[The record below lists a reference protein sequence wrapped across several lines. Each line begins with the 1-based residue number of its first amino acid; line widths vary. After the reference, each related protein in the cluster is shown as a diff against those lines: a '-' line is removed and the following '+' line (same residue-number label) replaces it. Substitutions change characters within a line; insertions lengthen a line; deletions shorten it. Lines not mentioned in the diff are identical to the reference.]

1 MSKIFQRDDYDYIIN
16 VNFLTQK
23 ELSLNNFHEIFLSIK
38 RKLHIKHSRKSEVDS
53 LLKKAKCKFFQTVHN
68 IMKYCLNI
76 TVNRL
81 PQIFIT
87 NINIEYNR
95 NYLDKTIIQIYN
107 EFDLIQNVKII
118 DEIDDNI
125 IRIKDKELFKLF
137 SKFKLYE
144 LYEEYIE
151 SQCYKKDIDK
161 VKNKNGKNIG
171 ILYEFVSKNFIYY
184 YMNNKNK
191 IVKINENDDKEYNN
205 YNKEQSVK
213 DTRNG
218 YGKIISLEE

>member
-1 MSKIFQRDDYDYIIN
+1 MSKIFQRNDYNYIIN

-23 ELSLNNFHEIFLSIK
+23 ELSLNNFHEIFLTIK

-107 EFDLIQNVKII
+107 EFDLIQNVEII
-118 DEIDDNI
+118 EGIDDNI
-125 IRIKDKELFKLF
+125 IRIKNKELFKLF
-137 SKFKLYE
+137 SKYKFYE

-161 VKNKNGKNIG
+161 VKDKNGKNIG

-184 YMNNKNK
+184 YINNKNK
-191 IVKINENDDKEYNN
+191 IVKINENDDKEQNV
-205 YNKEQSVK
+205 Q
-213 DTRNG
+213 DTRNE
-218 YGKIISLEE
+218 YDKIISLEE

>member
-1 MSKIFQRDDYDYIIN
+1 MSKIFQRNDYNYIIN
-16 VNFLTQK
+16 VDFLTQK
-23 ELSLNNFHEIFLSIK
+23 ELSLNNFHEIFLTIK

-95 NYLDKTIIQIYN
+95 NYLEKTIIQIYN
-107 EFDLIQNVKII
+107 EFDLIQNVEII
-118 DEIDDNI
+118 EGIDDNI
-125 IRIKDKELFKLF
+125 IRIKNKELFKLF
-137 SKFKLYE
+137 SKYKFYE

-161 VKNKNGKNIG
+161 VKDKNGKNIG

-184 YMNNKNK
+184 YINNKNK
-191 IVKINENDDKEYNN
+191 IVKINENDDKEQNV
-205 YNKEQSVK
+205 Q
-213 DTRNG
+213 DTRNE
-218 YGKIISLEE
+218 YDKIISLEE

>member
-1 MSKIFQRDDYDYIIN
+1 MSKIFQRNDYNYIIN
-16 VNFLTQK
+16 VDFLTQK
-23 ELSLNNFHEIFLSIK
+23 ELSLNNFHEIFLTIK

-107 EFDLIQNVKII
+107 EFDLIQNLKK
-118 DEIDDNI
+118 IDDV
-125 IRIKDKELFKLF
+125 IRIKNKELFKIF
-137 SKFKLYE
+137 SKYKFYE
-144 LYEEYIE
+144 LYGEYIE
-151 SQCYKKDIDK
+151 SQCYKKDVNK
-161 VKNKNGKNIG
+161 VINKNGKNIG
-171 ILYEFVSKNFIYY
+171 TLYEFVSKNFVSYY
-184 YMNNKNK
+184 LSNKTK
-191 IVKINENDDKEYNN
+191 IIKIESNDDKEYNKFN
-205 YNKEQSVK
+205 NE
-213 DTRNG
+213 DTNS
-218 YGKIISLEE
+218 KIENEEEKIDLLGD

>member
-1 MSKIFQRDDYDYIIN
+1 MSKILQRNDYNYIIN
-16 VNFLTQK
+16 VDFLTQK
-23 ELSLNNFHEIFLSIK
+23 ELSLNNFHEIFLSIR

-81 PQIFIT
+81 PQVFIT

-95 NYLDKTIIQIYN
+95 NYLEKTIIQIYN
-107 EFDLIQNVKII
+107 EFDLIQKVKII
-118 DEIDDNI
+118 DEIDNDI
-125 IRIKDKELFKLF
+125 IRIKDKELFKIF
-137 SKFKLYE
+137 SKYKIYE

-161 VKNKNGKNIG
+161 VKDKNGKNIG

-191 IVKINENDDKEYNN
+191 IVKLSENDNKEYNS
-205 YNKEQSVK
+205 YNKKQNDKEI
-213 DTRNG
+213 RNK
-218 YGKIISLEE
+218 YEKIISLEE

>member
-1 MSKIFQRDDYDYIIN
+1 MSKIFQRDDYNYIIN
-16 VNFLTQK
+16 VDFLTQK
-23 ELSLNNFHEIFLSIK
+23 ELSLNNFHEIFLTIK

-95 NYLDKTIIQIYN
+95 NYLEKTIIQIYN
-107 EFDLIQNVKII
+107 EFDLIQNVEII
-118 DEIDDNI
+118 EGIDDNI
-125 IRIKDKELFKLF
+125 IRIKNKELFKLF
-137 SKFKLYE
+137 SKYKFYE

-161 VKNKNGKNIG
+161 VKDKNGKNIG

-184 YMNNKNK
+184 YINNKNK
-191 IVKINENDDKEYNN
+191 IVKINENDDKEQNV
-205 YNKEQSVK
+205 Q
-213 DTRNG
+213 DTRNE
-218 YGKIISLEE
+218 YDKIISLEE

>member
-1 MSKIFQRDDYDYIIN
+1 MSKIFQRNDYNYIIN

-23 ELSLNNFHEIFLSIK
+23 ELSLNNFHEIFLTIK

-95 NYLDKTIIQIYN
+95 NYLEKTIIQIYN
-107 EFDLIQNVKII
+107 EFDLIQNVEII
-118 DEIDDNI
+118 EGIDDNI
-125 IRIKDKELFKLF
+125 IRIKNKELFKLF
-137 SKFKLYE
+137 SKYKFYE

-161 VKNKNGKNIG
+161 VKDKNGKNIG

-184 YMNNKNK
+184 YINNKNK
-191 IVKINENDDKEYNN
+191 IVKINENDDKEQNV
-205 YNKEQSVK
+205 Q
-213 DTRNG
+213 DTRNE
-218 YGKIISLEE
+218 YDKIISLEE